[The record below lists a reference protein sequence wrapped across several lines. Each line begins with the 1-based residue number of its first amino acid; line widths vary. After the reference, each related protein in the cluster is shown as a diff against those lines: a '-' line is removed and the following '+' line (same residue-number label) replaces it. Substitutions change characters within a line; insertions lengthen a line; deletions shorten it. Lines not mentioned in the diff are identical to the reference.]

1 MQTLAKKAWGLDDT
15 SLQAPPEAVVKLA
28 PGGKTRAEQQAARQQ
43 SGQERIER
51 VNQHVVLVKEG
62 GEEAETDME
71 LQTKEVEELG
81 HCDMSRGTKRALL
94 GGGGDFSG
102 CMTQIRRGPAWTLK
116 ALPDIWQR
124 LEARSVTKK
133 GTIYV
138 KRCLGGS
145 IS

>member
-1 MQTLAKKAWGLDDT
+1 M
-15 SLQAPPEAVVKLA
+15 KLA

>member
-1 MQTLAKKAWGLDDT
+1 M
-15 SLQAPPEAVVKLA
+15 KLA

-94 GGGGDFSG
+94 GG
-102 CMTQIRRGPAWTLK
+102 RRL
-116 ALPDIWQR
+116 QR
-124 LEARSVTKK
+124 LHDPNPARPT
-133 GTIYV
+133 
-138 KRCLGGS
+138 LGASRRRLDSEGLARHLAAP
-145 IS
+145 